1 LQLCY
6 LHGWSPPGTTSP
18 AGSTATRSTRLGG
31 RLAEHEDGELLKRI
45 GAGDTAAFRR
55 LAERHTLRLLRS
67 ARAIL
72 RDETEAEDI
81 VQEAMLRL
89 WRRASELT
97 VENQTAGIAAWLNQT
112 TRNLAIDRYRRAKR
126 VDLVDEFPEAAAAE
140 ESPHAQL
147 ENHERRQ
154 DVEMAI
160 ERLPERQRTAIL
172 LFHHQGL
179 SVAEISSVLK
189 TSQHATESLLARAR
203 RTLKDDLQSVWR
215 TLNDTD

>member
-1 LQLCY
+1 MAQ
-6 LHGWSPPGTTSP
+6 
-18 AGSTATRSTRLGG
+18 
-31 RLAEHEDGELLKRI
+31 HEDGELLERI
-45 GAGDTAAFRR
+45 GAGDSAAFRQ
-55 LAERHTLRLLRS
+55 LAERHTLRLLRT
-67 ARAIL
+67 ARSIL

-97 VENQTAGIAAWLNQT
+97 VENQADGIGAWLNRT

-126 VDLVDEFPEAAAAE
+126 VDLVDEFPETAASE

-147 ENHERRQ
+147 ENQERSQ
-154 DVEMAI
+154 DVENAI
-160 ERLPERQRTAIL
+160 DRLPERQRTAIL

-179 SVAEISSVLK
+179 SVAEISSVLE
-189 TSQHATESLLARAR
+189 TSEHATESLLARAR
-203 RTLKDDLQSVWR
+203 RTLKDSLQSVWR